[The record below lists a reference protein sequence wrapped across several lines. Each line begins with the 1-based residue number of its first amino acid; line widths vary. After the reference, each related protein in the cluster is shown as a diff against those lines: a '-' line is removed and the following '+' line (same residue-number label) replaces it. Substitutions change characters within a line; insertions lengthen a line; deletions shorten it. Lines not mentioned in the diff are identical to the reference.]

1 MRFLSSYWFKSSFYT
16 ISQRVI
22 VLIFGI
28 LSFMLLVRMYT
39 KTEFGV
45 WSLFLIITTGIVETS
60 KLGFLKNTHI
70 KIIHSAGEE
79 ERPFV
84 NSASFLINIILS
96 TVLSIVL
103 ALFAWFICPLYF
115 NHELVNMLL
124 FYAASSLFLSP
135 LYQLQFMQFV
145 EFDFR
150 AIFFSTVVRQALFTL
165 IILVVF
171 LTDYPMTM
179 LELAVV
185 QFLVVIPAL
194 IISYFFSRK
203 YLHFSPVVKMR
214 WISEM
219 FHYGKYTVGT
229 NICNIVFKSM
239 DQLLIGSLTNSAN
252 VASYNNA
259 LRISNMVEVPALS
272 LAEVMFPKSVQTH
285 QREGMAGV
293 KDMYEKSVAAILCI
307 ILPFT
312 CIVIL
317 IPEPLILILSG
328 KKYLDVVPIVRITML
343 YSLIL
348 PFNLQFGTIMD
359 STGMPRTNFILIA
372 ITTVLAI
379 IFNCITI
386 PIWGVTGAAFGTL
399 GAYLFNFI
407 VNQIIL
413 RKRVGVS
420 LINTLR
426 LVPSFYLL
434 GFNTIKNFKSQVR

>member
-1 MRFLSSYWFKSSFYT
+1 
-16 ISQRVI
+16 
-22 VLIFGI
+22 
-28 LSFMLLVRMYT
+28 
-39 KTEFGV
+39 
-45 WSLFLIITTGIVETS
+45 
-60 KLGFLKNTHI
+60 
-70 KIIHSAGEE
+70 
-79 ERPFV
+79 
-84 NSASFLINIILS
+84 
-96 TVLSIVL
+96 
-103 ALFAWFICPLYF
+103 
-115 NHELVNMLL
+115 
-124 FYAASSLFLSP
+124 
-135 LYQLQFMQFV
+135 
-145 EFDFR
+145 
-150 AIFFSTVVRQALFTL
+150 
-165 IILVVF
+165 
-171 LTDYPMTM
+171 
-179 LELAVV
+179 
-185 QFLVVIPAL
+185 
-194 IISYFFSRK
+194 
-203 YLHFSPVVKMR
+203 
-214 WISEM
+214 
-219 FHYGKYTVGT
+219 
-229 NICNIVFKSM
+229 
-239 DQLLIGSLTNSAN
+239 
-252 VASYNNA
+252 
-259 LRISNMVEVPALS
+259 
-272 LAEVMFPKSVQTH
+272 MFPKSVQTH